1 MLDSELHAASINLVP
16 FRPFSW
22 RFVAAVGTQELQQ
35 SRLQQVWHWGRT
47 FYRCAAVSYSAFSL
61 YTNPWLVRALVAS
74 VWTASRVL
82 AGLV

>member
-1 MLDSELHAASINLVP
+1 MLSSELHAASINLVP
-16 FRPFSW
+16 FTPCSW
-22 RFVAAVGTQELQQ
+22 RFAAVGAQELQQ
-35 SRLQQVWHWGRT
+35 SRLQQVWQWGRT